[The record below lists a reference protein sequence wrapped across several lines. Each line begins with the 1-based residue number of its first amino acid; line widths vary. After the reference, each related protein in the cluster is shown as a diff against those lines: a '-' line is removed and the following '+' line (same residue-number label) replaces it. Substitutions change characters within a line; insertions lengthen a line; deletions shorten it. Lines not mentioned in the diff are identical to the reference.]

1 MTTDCINNEDFT
13 QRLIG
18 ALRWKGRM
26 EQDRAAQHEVRI
38 QPMDLNTVEER
49 LTWIRAEEDSAR
61 QHEME
66 DDLYE
71 DVLKAIAEGASNAAE
86 LATASLKTKDMD
98 FKRWYD

>member
-1 MTTDCINNEDFT
+1 
-13 QRLIG
+13 
-18 ALRWKGRM
+18 
-26 EQDRAAQHEVRI
+26 
-38 QPMDLNTVEER
+38 MDLNTVEER